1 MVHRMIDDVESSR
14 RAYRL
19 LSWYPRAWRQRYGA
33 EFADLMEQEFA
44 EKPRGFKRTSN
55 IIYKGI
61 VARLREIGLIAS
73 PLNSGN
79 QARPAIATVFVV
91 AAVFLAL
98 ASNFWSVAMLDWNDN
113 WRTPAS
119 TPVTVWTA
127 AITVLTG
134 IVVALVLANLLAL
147 LWSAT
152 RRVVKGRGEA
162 EIRGPLSIS
171 LVTMFFLG
179 IALHNTF
186 RFLGSRGAV
195 VWTHPGQAIK
205 LIAGTIEVTAS
216 TVLSVWMSPRQSLDG
231 RHQHPL
237 WPYSDR
243 SSRSCNIRSNSGSK
257 DGIRCIGYSVRPTR
271 SAHLGLLRCFSLSS
285 LYFGLIASGNQALG
299 FGQPLSYPPLEVE
312 FGVMTLMAVVGMQAA
327 NRLLRNG
334 TLSSRERGARG
345 RLIGSDDLTQ

>member
-1 MVHRMIDDVESSR
+1 MIDDVESSR

-33 EFADLMEQEFA
+33 EFVDLMEQEFA

-73 PLNSGN
+73 PLNSGD

-216 TVLSVWMSPRQSLDG
+216 TVLSVWMSPRQALTVDI
-231 RHQHPL
+231 
-237 WPYSDR
+237 
-243 SSRSCNIRSNSGSK
+243 NILYGL
-257 DGIRCIGYSVRPTR
+257 IPIALLVLAISVATLVRRMEFAASVTR
-271 SAHLGLLRCFSLSS
+271 FVQREVLIVVPAMFLFVVA
-285 LYFGLIASGNQALG
+285 YFGLIASGNQALG